1 MAAQEELY
9 KDFIGLAD
17 ANNFYVSCHR
27 VFDPSLNGKPV
38 IVMSDNDGCAVARS
52 NEVKKLGIKM
62 GTPVF
67 EIKDLIEKHG
77 IVLFSSQFAL
87 YGSMSKRIMSI
98 ISRFVPQTEQYS
110 VDECFLNFKGM
121 SINLIEYGKEII
133 DRTTQ
138 GTGVPVSLGIAP
150 TKTLAK
156 VANKFAKKYPGYKG
170 VCVIDSDEK
179 RIKALQ
185 KTEIGDVWGIGRR
198 YEKRLR
204 EMYINTAYDF
214 ACLPREWVRKEMT
227 VVGEAMWRELNGEKC
242 HEMELAVPPKKQI
255 LSSKS
260 FGKDIYDLPTIEEA
274 VAEFAM
280 VCARKLR
287 EQRSCAATISVFL
300 LSNPHKKQLGVHN
313 ASFEIDLPV
322 PTDSSL
328 ELVKY
333 ARMICKAIYR
343 QGFPFKKAGVTI
355 NKIISKSA
363 VQHNLF
369 YPLDNEKHDS
379 LMAVLDSLNAR
390 YGRNT
395 IKTAAQGTTRQ
406 WRLNRQ
412 KLSPLYTTNIKDI
425 IVAK

>member
-1 MAAQEELY
+1 MEKVELY

-67 EIKDLIEKHG
+67 QIKDLIERHG

-98 ISRFVPQTEQYS
+98 IARFVPETEQYS
-110 VDECFLNFKGM
+110 VDECFINLKGM
-121 SINLIEYGKEII
+121 DVDLKKYGKQII
-133 DRTTQ
+133 DFVTQ

-150 TKTLAK
+150 IKTLAK
-156 VANKFAKKYPGYKG
+156 VANKFAKKYSGYKG
-170 VCVIDSDEK
+170 VCVIDSQEK

-185 KTEIGDVWGIGRR
+185 KTEVGEVWGIGRR
-198 YEKRLR
+198 YEKRLTA
-204 EMYINTAYDF
+204 MGVTTAYDF
-214 ACLPREWVRKEMT
+214 ACLPGEWVRKQMT
-227 VVGEAMWRELNGEKC
+227 VAGETIWREFNGEKC
-242 HEMELAVPPKKQI
+242 IGMELAVPPKKQI

-260 FGKDIYDLPTIEEA
+260 FGKDIYDLPTIEQA

-280 VCARKLR
+280 VCGRKLR
-287 EQRSCAATISVFL
+287 AQGSCAAAISVFL
-300 LSNPHKKQLGVHN
+300 LSNPHKKRLGEHH
-313 ASFEIDLPV
+313 AAFEMELPV

-333 ARMICKAIYR
+333 SRLICRAIYK
-343 QGFPFKKAGVTI
+343 QGFSFKKAGVCI
-355 NKIISKSA
+355 NKIISRHA

-369 YPLDNEKHDS
+369 YPLDNEKHDRV
-379 LMAVLDSLNAR
+379 MAVLDSLNAR
-390 YGRNT
+390 YGRGT
-395 IKTAAQGTTRQ
+395 LKSAAQGTMRE

-412 KLSPLYTTNIKDI
+412 RLSPLYTTDIREI